1 MFTDRLETKSARWE
15 DNSDVKDMGITRK
28 EMLAMTIAAYQVL
41 FPFLAIMFISYG
53 GLMLL
58 FNLIIK

>member
-1 MFTDRLETKSARWE
+1 MFTDKSHTKSERWE
-15 DNSDVKDMGITRK
+15 DNSDIKAMGVTRK
-28 EMLAMTIAAYQVL
+28 EMIAMTIAAYQVL

-58 FNLIIK
+58 FTLIAR